1 MLQLCACAAAA
12 RFGFAAARFDFA
24 AARFGFAAARFDFAD
39 LDFVAFAIAHSPVQ
53 TDDVT

>member
-1 MLQLCACAAAA
+1 MHQLCACAAAA

-39 LDFVAFAIAHSPVQ
+39 LDFVAFAIAHSPVR

>member
-1 MLQLCACAAAA
+1 L
-12 RFGFAAARFDFA
+12 A

-39 LDFVAFAIAHSPVQ
+39 LDFVAFAHSPVR